1 MWKKERKA
9 SPAAGLS
16 VKVEQ
21 RTLHSI
27 PKSAY
32 IFLYLFLFFF
42 FFFEELRGEVKIMN
56 TGVSLFFHFKCLSWK
71 GGERAL
77 STQLSFILTRIY
89 SRERKKEL
97 QGQVVVS
104 LFFSEIG
111 GVCIFFLFFH
121 FCEPT
126 SHLIF
131 LNRLTIDSS
140 ASYNESPTRH
150 TATRNKRE
158 KQDVICMHTQLD
170 LT

>member
-1 MWKKERKA
+1 M
-9 SPAAGLS
+9 S
-16 VKVEQ
+16 
-21 RTLHSI
+21 
-27 PKSAY
+27 
-32 IFLYLFLFFF
+32 LF
-42 FFFEELRGEVKIMN
+42 
-56 TGVSLFFHFKCLSWK
+56 FFHFKCLSWK

-121 FCEPT
+121 FREPT

-140 ASYNESPTRH
+140 ASYNESP
-150 TATRNKRE
+150 NKTHGDE
-158 KQDVICMHTQLD
+158 KQKRKTRRHLHAHAVGFDVDRWRTDSIISPN
-170 LT
+170 